1 MTARQSVDGN
11 SFILNGTKTWVTNGT
26 VADIFVV
33 FARTEVDYIVSSQQI
48 KYSNT
53 IIYILSFFCVSILFH
68 SIQTDRFLQDPNKI
82 I

>member
-1 MTARQSVDGN
+1 MTARQSVDSN

-48 KYSNT
+48 EYSNT
-53 IIYILSFFCVSILFH
+53 TFTFTCCLSSLF
-68 SIQTDRFLQDPNKI
+68 LYC
-82 I
+82 